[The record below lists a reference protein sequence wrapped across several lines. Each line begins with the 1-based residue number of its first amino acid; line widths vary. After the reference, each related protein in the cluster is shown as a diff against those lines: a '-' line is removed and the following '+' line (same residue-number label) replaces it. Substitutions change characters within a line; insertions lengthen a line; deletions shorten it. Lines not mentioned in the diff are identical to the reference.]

1 MKKESLKAGAFVS
14 YVWVFVHFTVN
25 FIYAPLLIK
34 YLGKSEYGLY
44 QVIAS
49 FLAYINVIETSV
61 SSGVLRF
68 YCNALAKGNEQNVE
82 NILAICRKIYRWLSL
97 ITIGIAGIMIPVF
110 RAFYRSSM
118 TTMELNEGSIM
129 LGLLFAN
136 LVVTMANAIYL
147 AAIRGNERFVFERI
161 ISMISQILQPVVCL
175 LVLRYFPYATVVT
188 CIQVGLNIL
197 VAFVRYT
204 YAKKE
209 LHVKVRLYDDDKKL
223 AKSILVFASSML
235 LSNIADQIF
244 LKTDQIILARMYNT
258 AVVAVYAIG
267 SQIYTNYMYAGITVA
282 SVFFPRVSKYYQ
294 EEDGL
299 QKISDLFIKVGR
311 IAFFL
316 CLFVLTAFIIFGKEF
331 IYLWVGEGY
340 LPAYAMAIAVMVP
353 FTVDVIQNLGLTI
366 LQVMNKYSFRAKM
379 YFVAACLNIV
389 STIIMA
395 YFWKGFGAALSTGL
409 SMFVTSGIILNVYY
423 AKSIGLEIKKFWK
436 SIFIIF
442 IKMCP
447 LALGCYILNY
457 YFSIKYGWIHFIIC
471 ILLYIM
477 LFLIYAYFIAMN
489 DDEKELVKNVKGK
502 IIKR

>member
-14 YVWVFVHFTVN
+14 YIWVFVHFAVN

-68 YCNALAKGNEQNVE
+68 YCNALTKGNQQNIE

-97 ITIGIAGIMIPVF
+97 ITIGTTGIMIPVF
-110 RAFYRSSM
+110 RAFYSSSM
-118 TTMELNEGSIM
+118 ATMELNEGSIM

-147 AAIRGNERFVFERI
+147 AAIRGNERFVFERT
-161 ISMISQILQPVVCL
+161 ISMISQILQPVVCFL
-175 LVLRYFPYATVVT
+175 ILGYFPYATVVT
-188 CIQVGLNIL
+188 CIQVGLNVL
-197 VAFVRYT
+197 VAFARYA

-209 LHVKVRLYDDDKKL
+209 LHVEVRLYDDDRKL
-223 AKSILVFASSML
+223 AKSILTFASSML

-258 AVVAVYAIG
+258 AIVAVYAIG
-267 SQIYTNYMYAGITVA
+267 SQIYTNYMYAGITIA
-282 SVFFPRVSKYYQ
+282 SVFFSRVSKYYQ
-294 EEDGL
+294 QDDVL
-299 QKISDLFIKVGR
+299 KRISDLFIKVGR

-316 CLFVLTAFIIFGKEF
+316 CFLVLTAFIIFGKEF
-331 IYLWVGEGY
+331 IYLWVGESY
-340 LPAYAMAIAVMVP
+340 LPAYAMAIAVMIP

-395 YFWKGFGAALSTGL
+395 YFWQGFGAALSTGL
-409 SMFVTSGIILNVYY
+409 SMFVTSGIILNIYY
-423 AKSIGLEIKKFWK
+423 AKNVGLKIKDFWK
-436 SIFIIF
+436 SISLIF
-442 IKMCP
+442 VKMLP
-447 LALGCYILNY
+447 LVAACYALNY
-457 YFSIKYGWIHFIIC
+457 YFSIKYGWVHFILC
-471 ILLYIM
+471 ILLYII
-477 LFLIYAYFIAMN
+477 LFGIYAYFIAMN
-489 DDEKELVKNVKGK
+489 VDEKEMIKNVKRK
-502 IIKR
+502 IFKR